1 MSSKLQPVRPE
12 DIPLGIPLAW
22 HVYDKL
28 GNLLLSEGSMVET
41 QRQIDNL
48 CASGL
53 FREKSAVNR
62 NWAKPVVRAEPA
74 GKPKLVEKSK
84 PVAQIEDLLDIKIG
98 IGDTVQLQDTSSD
111 KQRYFVKMIGFL
123 NKRSVLVSHPRQN
136 DKLSFIKEGAGFLV
150 RGFAGTKT
158 YEFNSNVISVSLS
171 PYPYI
176 HLAFPAQVKTINMR
190 GAVRIKLRLVCSI
203 ESQVTGLK
211 MSAIIED
218 MSISGARIQA
228 TKAFGEAGEAV
239 SVGMRMQVG
248 EENQVFLVSAVIR
261 NVHQE
266 MDSQT
271 GNEIF
276 MHGMEFVQTQSVD
289 LTVLQNYIYKS
300 MLEG

>member
-1 MSSKLQPVRPE
+1 MSNKLQPVKPD

-22 HVYDKL
+22 HVYDKQ
-28 GNLLLSEGSMVET
+28 GNLLLREGVMVET
-41 QRQIDNL
+41 QRQIDTL

-53 FREKSAVNR
+53 FREKSVINRTRPAVR
-62 NWAKPVVRAEPA
+62 TEPA
-74 GKPKLVEKSK
+74 GKSKPVEKSK
-84 PVAQIEDLLDIKIG
+84 PVTQIEDLLDVKIG

-123 NKRSVLVSHPRQN
+123 NKRSVLVSHPRQG
-136 DKLSFIKEGAGFLV
+136 DKLSFIKDGAGFLV

-158 YEFNSNVISVSLS
+158 YEFNSNVISVCLS
-171 PYPYI
+171 PYPYL

-190 GAVRIKLRLVCSI
+190 GAIRIKLRLVCSI
-203 ESQVTGLK
+203 ESQTTGAK
-211 MSAIIED
+211 VSAIIED

-228 TKAFGEAGEAV
+228 TKAFGQVGDAV
-239 SVGMRMQVG
+239 SVGLRMQVG
-248 EENQVFLVSAVIR
+248 EENQVFLVSAMIR